1 VALLLETGSPPPNL
15 HLSIRDNGHG
25 TDLATSRR
33 GLGLLGMRERVEGLG
48 GTFAIISRPGGGFL
62 VDVTVPLARHQLAGD
77 RR

>member
-1 VALLLETGSPPPNL
+1 
-15 HLSIRDNGHG
+15 
-25 TDLATSRR
+25 
-33 GLGLLGMRERVEGLG
+33 MRERVEGLG